1 MSAERRRGALMTP
14 TIRRVAAVGF
24 AVALAGLLAGA
35 VIASRNDDGSDLAAA
50 IEEAPLVRVA
60 DITAEDG
67 SPGRG
72 VFVQT
77 TRTGHIC
84 VWEAP
89 TATSRQRGGGC
100 NTADDPL
107 NGESISFTLSYDGG
121 PAIADVRAATLFGLA
136 SAEVVRASVL
146 MSDGTEREIRL
157 RKANVSG
164 VDFLAFGYRIKRADL
179 RKGVGPT
186 AVIARDASGAELARQ
201 LTGIGG

>member
-1 MSAERRRGALMTP
+1 MTP
-14 TIRRVAAVGF
+14 IRRVAALGV
-24 AVALAGLLAGA
+24 AVILAGLLAGA
-35 VIASRNDDGSDLAAA
+35 VIGSRLDDASDLAAA
-50 IEEAPLVRVA
+50 IEEAPLVRIA
-60 DITAEDG
+60 DIAAQDG

-72 VFVQT
+72 VYVQA

-107 NGESISFTLSYDGG
+107 NGEPLSFTLSYDGG
-121 PAIADVRAATLFGLA
+121 PAVADVRAATLFGLA
-136 SAEVVRASVL
+136 AADVARASVL

-157 RKANVSG
+157 RRANVSG
-164 VDFLAFGYRIKRADL
+164 TDYLAFGYRIQRSDL

-186 AVIARDASGAELARQ
+186 AVIARDASGVELGRQ
-201 LTGIGG
+201 PTGIGG

>member
-1 MSAERRRGALMTP
+1 MTP
-14 TIRRVAAVGF
+14 TIRRVAAVGL
-24 AVALAGLLAGA
+24 AVALGGLLAGA
-35 VIASRNDDGSDLAAA
+35 VIASRNDDGSELAAA

-60 DITAEDG
+60 DIAAEDG

-89 TATSRQRGGGC
+89 SATSRQRGGGC

-107 NGESISFTLSYDGG
+107 NGASISFTLSYDGG

-136 SAEVVRASVL
+136 AADVARASVL
-146 MSDGTEREIRL
+146 MSDGTERDVRL

-164 VDFLAFGYRIKRADL
+164 ADFLAFGYRIKKADL

-186 AVIARDASGAELARQ
+186 AVIARDASGAELGRQ
-201 LTGIGG
+201 PTGIGS